1 MTELNFLDQAI
12 NKLIKIK
19 ESLQERES
27 VDRIVELEYRNVE
40 LTCGVDFT
48 PQTFEDTQNGF
59 NGDFMVCYVYAGND
73 NTNIVDVFDYQL
85 LREAIA
91 EQLTEIN

>member
-1 MTELNFLDQAI
+1 MRKLEFLDQAI
-12 NKLIKIK
+12 NNLIKIK

-48 PQTFEDTQNGF
+48 APTFEDTQNGF
-59 NGDFMVCYVYAGND
+59 NGDFMICYVYAGND
-73 NTNIVDVFDYQL
+73 NTNIVEVFDYQL
-85 LREAIA
+85 LREAIS
-91 EQLTEIN
+91 EKLEELN

>member
-1 MTELNFLDQAI
+1 MTKLNFLDQAI

-27 VDRIVELEYRNVE
+27 VDRIVEFEYKGVE
-40 LTCGVDFT
+40 LTCGIDFT
-48 PQTFEDTQNGF
+48 SPTFEDTENGF
-59 NGDFMVCYVYAGND
+59 NGDFMICYVYVGND

-85 LREAIA
+85 LRESIA
-91 EQLTEIN
+91 EKLTELN

>member
-1 MTELNFLDQAI
+1 MKELNFLDQAI

-40 LTCGVDFT
+40 LTCGIDFT
-48 PQTFEDTQNGF
+48 SPTFEDTENGF
-59 NGDFMVCYVYAGND
+59 NGDFMICYVYAGND
-73 NTNIVDVFDYQL
+73 NTNIVEVFDYQL
-85 LREAIA
+85 LREAIS
-91 EQLTEIN
+91 EKLTELN

>member
-1 MTELNFLDQAI
+1 MKELEFLDQAI

-27 VDRIVELEYRNVE
+27 VSRIVEFEYRNVE
-40 LTCGVDFT
+40 LTVGVDFT
-48 PQTFEDTQNGF
+48 PQTFEDTQKGF
-59 NGDFMVCYVYAGND
+59 NGDFMICYVYAGND

-91 EQLTEIN
+91 EKLTELN